1 MNIAVAI
8 LGLAILILIHEAGHF
23 FVARAVGMS
32 PRKFY
37 VGFPPAIA
45 RVRRKGT
52 EYGLG
57 AIPLGGYVKIPGMHR
72 PAPSDVDVHFGRA
85 EHERPALK
93 REGDELRELLAAG
106 EMDAARD
113 RLPRLEEEV
122 TSVRLS
128 EAATRSAERG
138 LRELGDGLGADAYWR
153 QTTWRKIAVIFA
165 GPATNLAFAVALL
178 AVVFMLGIPVDTT
191 RTVDQVVTGTPAEQ
205 IGLQPGDRILAIGGR
220 EVEPREISQT
230 IRESEGE
237 PIAVSVERDGER
249 LTLGPVA
256 PEEVEG
262 TFRLGFVLEAEFES
276 AGPGRA
282 VVLAT
287 EQTWMVTK
295 AIGGS
300 IAQIATGGS
309 REDVASPIGITQAS
323 SQALDAGFRY
333 YLQIMALISLSLA
346 LLNLLPLLPLD
357 GGHIAFSV
365 IEGVRRRAIGR
376 EVYER
381 VSIVGIAIVL
391 FLFAIGISNDIGRLS
406 GG

>member
-1 MNIAVAI
+1 MSIAIAI

-45 RVRRKGT
+45 RVQRKGT
-52 EYGLG
+52 EYGIG

-72 PAPSDVDVHFGRA
+72 PAPSDVDVHLGRA
-85 EHERPALK
+85 EHERPGLK
-93 REGDELRELLAAG
+93 REGDELRRLLADG

-113 RLPRLEEEV
+113 RLPLLEEEV
-122 TSVRLS
+122 AAVRLS
-128 EAATRSAERG
+128 EQAAKSAERG
-138 LRELGDGLGADAYWR
+138 LRDLRDGLGSDAYWR
-153 QTTWRKIAVIFA
+153 QATWRKVAVIFA
-165 GPATNLAFAVALL
+165 GPATNLVFAVALL

-191 RTVDQVVTGTPAEQ
+191 RTVDQVVPGTPAEE
-205 IGLQPGDRILAIGGR
+205 IGLRAGDEILAIGGR
-220 EVEPREISQT
+220 VVEPREISQT
-230 IRESEGE
+230 IRESEGSA
-237 PIAVSVERDGER
+237 IAVDVRRGGAR
-249 LTLGPVA
+249 LTLGPVE
-256 PEEVEG
+256 PDEVEG
-262 TFRLGFVLEAEFES
+262 TYRLGFVLEAEFET

-287 EQTWMVTK
+287 EQTWAVTK
-295 AIGGS
+295 AIGSS
-300 IAQIATGGS
+300 IGQIATGGS
-309 REDVASPIGITQAS
+309 REDVASPIGITQVS

-357 GGHIAFSV
+357 GGHIAFSI

>member
-1 MNIAVAI
+1 MSIAVAI
-8 LGLAILILIHEAGHF
+8 LGLAVLILIHEAGHF

-72 PAPSDVDVHFGRA
+72 PAPADVDVHFGRA
-85 EHERPALK
+85 EHERPGLK
-93 REGDELRELLAAG
+93 REGDELRRLLGEG

-113 RLPRLEEEV
+113 RLPRLEDEV
-122 TSVRLS
+122 SAARLS
-128 EAATRSAERG
+128 EPAARSAERG
-138 LRELGDGLGADAYWR
+138 LRDLRDGLGSDAYWR

-165 GPATNLAFAVALL
+165 GPATNLVFAVALL

-191 RTVDQVVTGTPAEQ
+191 RTVEQVVPGTPAEE
-205 IGLQPGDRILAIGGR
+205 IGLQRGDRILALGGR
-220 EVEPREISQT
+220 PVEPREISQT
-230 IRESEGE
+230 IRESAGE
-237 PIAVSVERDGER
+237 QIAVVVQRDGER
-249 LTLGPVA
+249 LTLGPVE

-262 TFRLGFVLEAEFES
+262 AYRLGFVLQAEFES
-276 AGPGRA
+276 APPGRA

-287 EQTWMVTK
+287 QQTWAVTK
-295 AIGGS
+295 AIGNS
-300 IAQIATGGS
+300 IGQIATGGS
-309 REDVASPIGITQAS
+309 RDDVASPIGITQVS

-357 GGHIAFSV
+357 GGHIAFSI

>member
-8 LGLAILILIHEAGHF
+8 LGLAVLILVHEAGHF

-52 EYGLG
+52 EYGIG

-72 PAPSDVDVHFGRA
+72 PAASDVDVHFGRA
-85 EHERPALK
+85 EQERPGLR
-93 REGDELRELLAAG
+93 REGDELRRLLAEG
-106 EMDAARD
+106 EMDAALEQ
-113 RLPRLEEEV
+113 LPRLEAEV
-122 TSVRLS
+122 EAVRLS
-128 EAATRSAERG
+128 EAAGRSAQRG
-138 LRELGDGLGADAYWR
+138 LGDLRDGLGPDAYWR
-153 QTTWRKIAVIFA
+153 QTTAKRIAVIFA
-165 GPATNLAFAVALL
+165 GPATNLLFAIALL
-178 AVVFMLGIPVDTT
+178 AVVFMLGVPVATT
-191 RTVDQVVTGTPAEQ
+191 RTVEQVVPGSPAQE
-205 IGLQPGDRILAIGGR
+205 IGLQPGDEILAVGGTA
-220 EVEPREISQT
+220 VEPPEISQT
-230 IRESEGE
+230 IRQSGGAPLE
-237 PIAVSVERDGER
+237 VVVERDGR
-249 LTLGPVA
+249 RVTLGPA
-256 PEEVEG
+256 EPDEVEG
-262 TFRLGFVLEAEFES
+262 AYRLGFVLGAEYES

-287 EQTWMVTK
+287 EQTWAVTK
-295 AIGGS
+295 AIGAS
-300 IAQIATGGS
+300 IGQIATGGS
-309 REDVASPIGITQAS
+309 RDDVASPIGITQVS

-357 GGHIAFSV
+357 GGHIAFSI

-381 VSIVGIAIVL
+381 VSIIGIAIVL